1 MTKRNTFPFAIMAMV
16 AVVLFSSCAGT
27 GSITK
32 RYHSNGYQVN
42 LNWFGKDKKK
52 ESVAAKPAERRHVV
66 STQAQKTADEPVQ
79 LVTEEPVPVPATAGN
94 TCLKEQAARVKAAV
108 KTSAAGVKTVVQ
120 QGVEELKPAVK
131 EIRPAVKKA
140 LKTLPE
146 KKNSWADDNQLIAAI
161 VAIFIPFL
169 GVLIY
174 EGSITT
180 HFWISLLL
188 TLLFFLPGMI
198 YALLVIFGAI

>member
-1 MTKRNTFPFAIMAMV
+1 MKQYSFPVAMLV
-16 AVVLFSSCAGT
+16 SAVVFFSSCAGT

-32 RYHSNGYQVN
+32 RYHSNGYQVSLN
-42 LNWFGKDKKK
+42 LFGKDKTK
-52 ESVAAKPAERRHVV
+52 EAVANKPAERKQLAAAHATKQTDETVLV
-66 STQAQKTADEPVQ
+66 SG
-79 LVTEEPVPVPATAGN
+79 EEPVPVPPAATHT
-94 TCLKEQAARVKAAV
+94 TCLKEQAAKVKAAV
-108 KTSAAGVKTVVQ
+108 RTSTAGVKTVVQ

-140 LKTLPE
+140 LKNLPE
-146 KKNSWADDNQLIAAI
+146 TKKGLADDNQLIAAI

-174 EGSITT
+174 EGTITS